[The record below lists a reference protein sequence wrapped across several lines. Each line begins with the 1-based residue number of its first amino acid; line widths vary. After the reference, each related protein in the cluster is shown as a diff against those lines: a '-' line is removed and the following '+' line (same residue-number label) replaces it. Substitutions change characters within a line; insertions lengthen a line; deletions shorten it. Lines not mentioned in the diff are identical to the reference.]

1 MLLLK
6 GNITH
11 AVLVVVF
18 TYSTLKDY
26 KQCKVHIF

>member
-1 MLLLK
+1 MLSLK

-18 TYSTLKDY
+18 IHGTLKDY
-26 KQCKVHIF
+26 KHCKVHIF